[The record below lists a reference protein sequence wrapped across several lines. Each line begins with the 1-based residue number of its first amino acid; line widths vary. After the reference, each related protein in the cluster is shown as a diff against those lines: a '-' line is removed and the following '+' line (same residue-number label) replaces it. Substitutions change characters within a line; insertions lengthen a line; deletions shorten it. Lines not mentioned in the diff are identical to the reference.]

1 MLDLILLTSTVTSSG
16 AIEDAPSVITPTYTN
31 LEIYFWYATL
41 LIMVILTIIFLK
53 RDVSG
58 KKKIINI
65 SNSIN
70 KRVAA
75 IEKYVLDGKK
85 DKAKYRKLILATI
98 HILDSADVALI
109 ELKEKTRLD
118 DISKIMTYKGE
129 IVTDLKN
136 IISLPVDR
144 VEKELNSVKV
154 KLSTLKG
161 QIDLVV
167 ALVR

>member
-16 AIEDAPSVITPTYTN
+16 VIEDTPSVTPSYTN
-31 LEIYFWYATL
+31 IEIYFWYATL
-41 LIMVILTIIFLK
+41 FIMVVLTIIFVK
-53 RDVSG
+53 SDVSG

-65 SNSIN
+65 SNSIS

-75 IEKYVLDGKK
+75 IDKYVLDGKAN
-85 DKAKYRKLILATI
+85 KAKYRKLILATI
-98 HILDSADVALI
+98 HVLDSADVALI

-129 IVTDLKN
+129 IVAELKT
-136 IISLPVDR
+136 IISLPVDK
-144 VEKELNSVKV
+144 VTDELNSVKS
-154 KLSTLKG
+154 KLISLKG

-167 ALVR
+167 TLVR